1 MLQKDFLKKAV
12 LGLMFTATALQAQFE
27 YRQGSVG
34 LGLNA
39 RHIRT
44 SPDKSS
50 GYFGGTDFAFTY
62 KGVIGYGAPKTS
74 WTGETTLLT
83 DFSMGRLKA
92 AELVNNTTSTALEPY
107 TNVFAQVIGMHHHP
121 FYLYK
126 DNIALELG
134 YGFGVNSDHILY
146 DNEIIQNQGRPDETK
161 IKNIGS
167 KNLYKVPVLIGMGL
181 RFDFPVGEH
190 QFIGVWRGS
199 MNLLG
204 GNFFNGKNTQTETPV
219 NTGVNTTTKL
229 NQNTSTFAFVG
240 WNDLSLYSDLDLSFL
255 FQKKMGL
262 GLTYNFA
269 YQRQDYKPKD
279 TQILLPKYALHTQH
293 LVALKVVYRFAS
305 K

>member
-1 MLQKDFLKKAV
+1 MLQKDFFKKAF

-39 RHIRT
+39 RHIRF
-44 SPDKSS
+44 DADEKN

-83 DFSMGRLKA
+83 DFSVGKVK
-92 AELVNNTTSTALEPY
+92 VNVAGNVGDTPY
-107 TNVFAQVIGMHHHP
+107 TNIFAQVIGMHHHP
-121 FYLYK
+121 FYVYK

-134 YGFGVNSDHILY
+134 YGFGVNSDHILSS
-146 DNEIIQNQGRPDETK
+146 NEENGVKLKT
-161 IKNIGS
+161 S
-167 KNLYKVPVLIGMGL
+167 ANLYKVPVLIGMGL

-204 GNFFNGKNTQTETPV
+204 GNFVNSRESRSENG
-219 NTGVNTTTKL
+219 NTTKKSET
-229 NQNTSTFAFVG
+229 TSNFAFVG

-279 TQILLPKYALHTQH
+279 TQILLKKYALHTQH